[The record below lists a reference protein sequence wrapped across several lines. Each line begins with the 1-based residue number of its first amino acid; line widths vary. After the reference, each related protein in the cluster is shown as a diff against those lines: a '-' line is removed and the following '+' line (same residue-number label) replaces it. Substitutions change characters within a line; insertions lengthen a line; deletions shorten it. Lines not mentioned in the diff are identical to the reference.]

1 MLFGERKTKT
11 AENDVIQE
19 FHLDPCGPSLF
30 SSLFWASSLFSSLF
44 LLERFG
50 GISH

>member
-1 MLFGERKTKT
+1 M
-11 AENDVIQE
+11 AHPWD
-19 FHLDPCGPSLF
+19 PSLF
-30 SSLFWASSLFSSLF
+30 SSQFWASSLF